1 MGVSKMKNFKITML
15 VHGCLVVESDDGQVA
30 PVEALGGWGNPA
42 PAPKP
47 AMPMPPMAPHYP
59 QAPMNPIN
67 YAFST
72 IAEATDFI
80 RTKVESEAVA

>member
-1 MGVSKMKNFKITML
+1 MKTFKITML
-15 VHGCLVVESDDGQVA
+15 IHGCFVTESEDGVSV

-47 AMPMPPMAPHYP
+47 AMPMAPPPPPGYAPPTVY
-59 QAPMNPIN
+59 PIN

-72 IAEATDFI
+72 IGEATDFI
-80 RTKVESEAVA
+80 RAKVESEKE